1 MSYTVYKHTGPT
13 GKVYIGIT
21 SQNPQKRWGAGGS
34 CYNHSPRFRAAIER
48 YGWDAF
54 KHEILAVG
62 LTKETAERIEIDL
75 IEAHH
80 STDRRFGYN
89 TDRGGSTGAKHTA
102 ETKRKIGEANR
113 QRVWSP
119 QARQKLREYRLS
131 HPTPPEVAARIGEAN
146 RGRRHRPES
155 IEKIRASHPKRAVKN
170 IDTGHLYNSVTEA
183 AKATGTNI
191 SKIVDVCRGRRKT
204 AGGFR
209 WAYEEVIT

>member
-21 SQNPQKRWGAGGS
+21 SQPLRKRWGADGS
-34 CYNHSPRFRAAIER
+34 GYNHSPHFRAAIER
-48 YGWDAF
+48 YGWGAF
-54 KHEILAVG
+54 KHKIMAEG
-62 LTKETAERIEIDL
+62 LTKELAEQIEIDL
-75 IEAHH
+75 IEAHR

-89 TDRGGSTGAKHTA
+89 TDRGGSTGAKHTT

-113 QRVWSP
+113 QRVWTAE
-119 QARQKLREYRLS
+119 ARQKLSAYKKA
-131 HPTPPEVAARIGEAN
+131 HPTPPEVSRKIGEAN

-155 IEKIRASHPKRAVKN
+155 IEKMRASHPKRAVKN
-170 IDTGHLYNSVTEA
+170 IDTGNLYNSVTEA
-183 AKATGTNI
+183 SKATGTNL

-204 AGGFR
+204 AGGHH